1 METLF
6 NFCQWLQ
13 NTNVST
19 TVRESTFL
27 FPIIEGTHLLGIG
40 VSAGTIALTDL
51 RLLNWIMKKDPA
63 SKVMGSLLP
72 FTLGGFVV
80 VFITGGLLF
89 WAEPARSFIN
99 PWFRAK
105 LALLVLAAVN
115 ALVFHLTIYRSMD
128 KWDNDLIAPT
138 GARLA
143 GAISLVIWA
152 TVIWFGR
159 QFAYSH

>member
-1 METLF
+1 MQILF

-13 NTNVST
+13 ETNLST
-19 TVRESTFL
+19 AIRESTFM

-51 RLLNWIMKKDPA
+51 RLLSWIMKKDPA

-89 WAEPARSFIN
+89 LSEPARSYIN

-115 ALVFHLTIYRSMD
+115 ALAFHLTIYRSMD
-128 KWDNDLIAPT
+128 KWDNDVVAPT

-143 GAISLVIWA
+143 GALSLVIWA